1 MSLMQDTTQVSEF
14 KGIMVYLEHSA
25 GQLESVSLEILGKAR
40 ELAERLATDV
50 TGVILGYDIREF
62 SEEAAQFGADR
73 VLVADSPSLAQY
85 TTEAFCN
92 VLAEVVRDRKPE
104 IFLLGATH
112 DGRDLAGRLA
122 VRLNTGLTAH
132 AVQVDI
138 EPETNLLVC
147 GVPGFG
153 GSIVARCKCPRSR
166 PQMATVRPGIFP
178 VPERRPQRKGAIET
192 VQVNTGQVRTKVV
205 ERSVK
210 AGVDIA
216 RAEIVVIAGRGAV
229 TYFDSVR
236 KFADSIGSAIGVTRP
251 LADRELMSR
260 DYQVGSTGI
269 AVTPKLA
276 IVLGASG
283 AAHFVSGIRGAKTVI
298 SVNKDPDADIN
309 ADADYFVVEDIGRLL
324 PALLSKLEGK

>member
-1 MSLMQDTTQVSEF
+1 MQNPTQVPEF
-14 KGIMVYLEHSA
+14 KGLMVYLEHSS
-25 GQLESVSLEILGKAR
+25 GQLESVSLELLGKAR
-40 ELAERLATDV
+40 ELAETLKTEV
-50 TGVILGYDIREF
+50 TGVILGYDIKALAD
-62 SEEAAQFGADR
+62 EAVQFGTDQ
-73 VLVADSPSLAQY
+73 VLLADSSSLEHY
-85 TTEAFCN
+85 TTEAFSN
-92 VLAEVVRDRKPE
+92 VLGELVRDGRPE
-104 IFLLGATH
+104 ILLLGATH
-112 DGRDLAGRLA
+112 NGRDLAGRLA

-178 VPERRPQRKGAIET
+178 VPERRPRRKGAIET

-251 LADRELMSR
+251 LADRELMPR

>member
-62 SEEAAQFGADR
+62 GEEAAQFGADR

-178 VPERRPQRKGAIET
+178 VPERRPQRKGAIEP

-236 KFADSIGSAIGVTRP
+236 RFADSIGSAIGVTRP
-251 LADRELMSR
+251 LADRELMPR

-309 ADADYFVVEDIGRLL
+309 TDADYFVVEDIGRLL
-324 PALLSKLEGK
+324 PALLSKLERR

>member
-1 MSLMQDTTQVSEF
+1 MQDTTQLSEF
-14 KGIMVYLEHSA
+14 KGLMVYLEHSA

-40 ELAERLATDV
+40 ELAETLATDV
-50 TGVILGYDIREF
+50 TGVILGYDVREPA
-62 SEEAAQFGADR
+62 EEAVQFGADC
-73 VLVADSPSLAQY
+73 VLVAESLSLAQY
-85 TTEAFCN
+85 TTEAYCN
-92 VLAEVVRDRKPE
+92 VLAEVVRGRKPE
-104 IFLLGATH
+104 ILLLGATH

-166 PQMATVRPGIFP
+166 PQMATVRPGIFQ
-178 VPERRPQRKGAIET
+178 VPRKNPQRKGAIES
-192 VQVNTGQVRTKVV
+192 VQVNIGQVRTKVV
-205 ERSVK
+205 ERSIK

-216 RAEIVVIAGRGAV
+216 KAQIVVIAGRGAV
-229 TYFDSVR
+229 TYFDSIK
-236 KFADSIGSAIGVTRP
+236 KFADSIGGAVGVTRP
-251 LADRELMSR
+251 LADKELMPR

-269 AVTPKLA
+269 AVTPKLT

-283 AAHFVSGIRGAKTVI
+283 AAHFISGIRGAKTVI
-298 SVNKDPDADIN
+298 SINKDPDANIN
-309 ADADYFVVEDIGRLL
+309 SNADYFVVDDIGKLL
-324 PALLSKLEGK
+324 PALLLKLEEK

>member
-1 MSLMQDTTQVSEF
+1 MQNPTQVPEF
-14 KGIMVYLEHSA
+14 KGLMVYLEHSS
-25 GQLESVSLEILGKAR
+25 GQLESVSLELLGKAR
-40 ELAERLATDV
+40 ELAETLKTEV
-50 TGVILGYDIREF
+50 TGVILGYDIGKLAED
-62 SEEAAQFGADR
+62 AVQFGADS
-73 VLVADSPSLAQY
+73 VLVADSPALAQY

-92 VLAEVVRDRKPE
+92 VLADVVRERKPE
-104 IFLLGATH
+104 ILLLGATH

-153 GSIVARCKCPRSR
+153 GSIVAKCKCPRSR

-178 VPERRPQRKGAIET
+178 IPERNLQRKGAIET
-192 VQVNTGQVRTKVV
+192 VSANVGQVRTKVI
-205 ERSVK
+205 ERSVT
-210 AGVDIA
+210 AGLDIA
-216 RAEIVVIAGRGAV
+216 KAELVVIAGRGAV
-229 TYFDSVR
+229 AYFDSVR

-251 LADRELMSR
+251 LADKELMSR
-260 DYQVGSTGI
+260 DYQVGSTGV

-298 SVNKDPDADIN
+298 SINKDANADIN
-309 ADADYFVVEDIGRLL
+309 ANADYFVIDDIGKVI

>member
-1 MSLMQDTTQVSEF
+1 MQNPTQASESR
-14 KGIMVYLEHSA
+14 GVMVYLEHSDD
-25 GQLESVSLEILGKAR
+25 QLERVSLEILGRAR
-40 ELAERLATDV
+40 ELAERLTTDV
-50 TGVILGYDIREF
+50 TGVILGYGLGRLA
-62 SEEAAQFGADR
+62 EEVVQFGADR
-73 VLVADSPSLAQY
+73 VLVGDSPSLAQY
-85 TTEAFCN
+85 ATDGFCN
-92 VLAEVVRDRKPE
+92 VLADLVRDRRPE
-104 IFLLGATH
+104 ILLLGATH

-153 GSIVARCKCPRSR
+153 GSIVAMCKCPRSR

-178 VPERRPQRKGAIET
+178 IPERNLQRKGAIEP
-192 VQVNTGQVRTKVV
+192 VQVNVGQMRTRVV

-216 RAEIVVIAGRGAV
+216 KAEIVVIAGRGAV

-236 KFADSIGSAIGVTRP
+236 KFADSIGGAVGVTRP
-251 LADRELMSR
+251 LADKELMPR

-269 AVTPKLA
+269 AVTPKLT

-298 SVNKDPDADIN
+298 SINKDPDANIN
-309 ADADYFVVEDIGRLL
+309 ANADYFVVDDIGKLL
-324 PALLSKLEGK
+324 PALLSKLEGR